1 MTTNIIKVDR
11 VKILQNLANNLNVNI
26 LNENSSVFRIG
37 TPIIN
42 ELESFAQ
49 YANRALSEMQIS
61 SASYPTLQQIGAE
74 LGIYR
79 KVYNLLEVYK
89 SDQVLEI
96 RVDPND
102 ELSTI
107 SDTLLFNIGDRLS
120 LSGFTIVF
128 TDQVRLAN
136 STSIVY
142 ASARLLLD
150 SRDSIS
156 IEKDSVYSVTP
167 TNNTEIVY
175 RAELAFR
182 KSVSVVNIAEEI
194 NDYRLR
200 LVNAKS
206 GGTRTVNNILTNVIQ
221 EVPGILYYE
230 VDNYLDGVGVEAVY
244 IYTNKLLT
252 EGADDYIDRFLVPAV
267 TSSIEEKLDNTSVEL
282 VISSAKPLNIIL
294 NIKSSLNLGTDLD
307 SVKIKVNALLA
318 DYNTLDISTL
328 LNLVN
333 TTTQVTVQLQ
343 DISMALKSESIFE
356 DPLDV
361 TETVIEKPVGRFF
374 YLVGIVGV

>member
-120 LSGFTIVF
+120 LSGFTIVL

-361 TETVIEKPVGRFF
+361 TETVIEKPIGRFF

>member
-361 TETVIEKPVGRFF
+361 TETVIEKPIGRFF